1 MPRRCATC
9 RGRVRRRP
17 ARLGRPP
24 PWREPSAAAAG
35 RFARRGRPAG
45 SAPIRVMPR
54 NGSRRR
60 SDAIGRSAGRA
71 SWPGNVGIRLVWR
84 VCNALT
90 SGALAE
96 ELPERVDITTRQKLK
111 VAPGAV
117 TRTLDHFGFRGG
129 PALALLDF
137 DPNGVPLQVPKFL
150 TAITKLIPVLAT
162 PPR

>member
-1 MPRRCATC
+1 M
-9 RGRVRRRP
+9 
-17 ARLGRPP
+17 
-24 PWREPSAAAAG
+24 
-35 RFARRGRPAG
+35 
-45 SAPIRVMPR
+45 
-54 NGSRRR
+54 
-60 SDAIGRSAGRA
+60 
-71 SWPGNVGIRLVWR
+71 GIRLVWR

-137 DPNGVPLQVPKFL
+137 DPKGVPFEIPNFL
-150 TAITKLIPVLAT
+150 TTITNVMPVLANA
-162 PPR
+162 PRVTRASTSAGLFRADTGQKLPGGDGRHVYIAVEDGRDIEWFITDLHQWSWLAGYG